1 MNDGFVPMR
10 TASELTGLHPNTL
23 RKYADN
29 YKIKSY
35 RNPAGQRLLHKLS
48 LQAFCSSHHVSP
60 EIPKDCKESFLYA
73 RVSSKKQHD
82 DLLRQIHFLHS
93 RKPHYANYR
102 VVQDI
107 ASGINFKRK
116 GLQTILEAC
125 LRGTIGEVVVA
136 HRDRLAR
143 FGYDLIA
150 FLVERS
156 GGFITVIDDQ
166 RNKSSEQELSED
178 LMSIVHVYCCRHM
191 GKRSYQTRNESS
203 QDTPQDQLG

>member
-48 LQAFCSSHHVSP
+48 LQAFCSSHHVST
-60 EIPKDCKESFLYA
+60 EIPKGCKESFLYA

-82 DLLRQIHFLHS
+82 DLLRQINFLQS
-93 RKPHYANYR
+93 RKPLYANYR
-102 VVQDI
+102 VIQDI

-125 LRGTIGEVVVA
+125 LRGTVGEVVVT
-136 HRDRLAR
+136 HRDRLAYS
-143 FGYDLIA
+143 GYDIIS

-156 GGFITVIDDQ
+156 GGFITIIDDQ
-166 RNKSSEQELSED
+166 SDQSSEHELA
-178 LMSIVHVYCCRHM
+178 
-191 GKRSYQTRNESS
+191 
-203 QDTPQDQLG
+203 